1 MQDSLSSVLQLPKRE
16 LKRPLRIRHWLRY
29 ALVGLALVCTVA
41 LTVPTSRGALLRSA
55 GHWLVADDPANHA
68 DVIVIAVDADGA
80 GVLEAAD
87 LVRAGVASRVAV
99 FPDPPD
105 AIDLE
110 YVRRGIPYHDE
121 AAAHTR
127 ELHAMGVPSD
137 EVIPW
142 AVTGTTEEGAVLKRW
157 CAASGLRS
165 LLFISTTDHSRRSRR
180 MLDRYL
186 HGSGTQ
192 VIVHYSRYS
201 EFDPNNWWRSHNGV
215 RTEVFET
222 EKLLI
227 DLLRH
232 PFS

>member
-1 MQDSLSSVLQLPKRE
+1 MQSSLSSVLQLAKRE
-16 LKRPLRIRHWLRY
+16 LKRPLPIRYWLLY
-29 ALVGLALVCTVA
+29 GLVGLVLVSAAA
-41 LTVPTSRGALLRSA
+41 LTVPTFRGALLRSA
-55 GHWLVADDPANHA
+55 GHWLVADDPAKHA

-87 LVRAGVASRVAV
+87 LVHAGVASRVAV

-110 YVRRGIPYHDE
+110 YLRRGIPYHDE
-121 AAAHTR
+121 AAAHIR
-127 ELHAMGVPSD
+127 ELHAMGVQSV

-165 LLFISTTDHSRRSRR
+165 VLFISTPDHSRRSRR

-192 VIVHYSRYS
+192 VFVRYARYS
-201 EFDPNNWWRSHNGV
+201 EFDPNNWWRTRNGV

-222 EKLLI
+222 EKLLK